1 MPLPTWT
8 TPPSRISLANVQA
21 EFGGSNPIRMSEY
34 YSGGSYVAGGT
45 TGTPNGV
52 AAAIPASGRISL
64 KNFIGSSGAGP
75 TTTTSTSTTTTTT
88 TAAPTTT
95 TTTTAAPTTT
105 TSTSTTTS
113 GPGTTTTSTSTSTTT
128 TTTTTLGPPSIDYF
142 IALNNGNVPPFTVN
156 ETSNRTMGWSYSIN
170 NRAGRTLYWKLDHF
184 TTTDSDFDGATFGPI
199 YTDSGGI
206 SVTVRTDAATEG
218 NETFGIKLYSDA
230 FTTVFYDWGQYVT
243 ITDSSTAAPGSTT
256 TSTSTTTSSDGV
268 PSDGGGDS
276 GD

>member
-1 MPLPTWT
+1 
-8 TPPSRISLANVQA
+8 
-21 EFGGSNPIRMSEY
+21 
-34 YSGGSYVAGGT
+34 
-45 TGTPNGV
+45 
-52 AAAIPASGRISL
+52 
-64 KNFIGSSGAGP
+64 
-75 TTTTSTSTTTTTT
+75 
-88 TAAPTTT
+88 
-95 TTTTAAPTTT
+95 
-105 TSTSTTTS
+105 
-113 GPGTTTTSTSTSTTT
+113 
-128 TTTTTLGPPSIDYF
+128 LGPPSIDYF